1 MLGAMPRFFVEPD
14 QIADGRATLTAAA
27 SAHLSRSLRAR
38 PGETIVVVAGGSI
51 EHGVLL
57 EEATPAR
64 VSGRVIW
71 SRAVSGEPRLAV
83 HVLQAV
89 PAQAMDATVEALTE
103 AGATSIRPVLTT
115 RTVPRPDVSR
125 ATRRVER
132 WQRIASEA
140 AQLAGRAA
148 PPEVHPILPLREAL
162 EALPSGAPV
171 LACVARRD
179 AAPIFTAL
187 SAPPS
192 HVGLVIGPEGGLDDI
207 DLGLLGEV
215 GAAWV
220 HLGPRTLPSR
230 LAGAVATALLLAGA
244 GDLDSAAEPMPVPQ

>member
-1 MLGAMPRFFVEPD
+1 MPRFFVGPE
-14 QIADGRATLTAAA
+14 QIADGRVTLLAED

-38 PGETIVVVAGGSI
+38 PGETIVVVAEGTV
-51 EHGVLL
+51 EHGVVL
-57 EEATPAR
+57 EEVTPER

-89 PAQAMDATVEALTE
+89 PAHAMDATIEALTE
-103 AGATSIRPVLTT
+103 AGAASIRPVLTS

-125 ATRRVER
+125 ASRRLER

-140 AQLAGRAA
+140 AQLAGRAT
-148 PPEVHPILPLREAL
+148 PPEVHGVLPMREAL
-162 EALPSGAPV
+162 GALPSGTAV
-171 LACVARRD
+171 IACVARAD
-179 AAPIFTAL
+179 AAPIVTVTPR
-187 SAPPS
+187 PPS
-192 HVGLVIGPEGGLDDI
+192 QVGLVIGPEGGFGDVDLTLLD
-207 DLGLLGEV
+207 EA

-230 LAGAVATALLLAGA
+230 LAGAVATTLLLASA
-244 GDLDSAAEPMPVPQ
+244 GDLDSAAEPLPQ

>member
-1 MLGAMPRFFVEPD
+1 MHAAMPRFFVD
-14 QIADGRATLTAAA
+14 AGQIADGRATLTAAD

-38 PGETIVVVAGGSI
+38 AGETIVVVAGGTV

-57 EEATPAR
+57 EEVTPPR

-83 HVLQAV
+83 HVLQAL

-103 AGATSIRPVLTT
+103 AGAASIRPVLTA
-115 RTVPRPDVSR
+115 RSVSRPDVSR
-125 ATRRVER
+125 ASHRLER

-148 PPEVHPILPLREAL
+148 PPEIHPVLALRNAL
-162 EALPSGAPV
+162 ESIPAGVAV
-171 LACVARRD
+171 LACVARPE
-179 AAPIFTAL
+179 AAPIVSATP
-187 SAPPS
+187 APPA
-192 HVGLVIGPEGGLDDI
+192 HVGLVIGPEGGLDDA

-215 GAAWV
+215 GATWV

-244 GDLDSAAEPMPVPQ
+244 GDLDSAAAPVPR

>member
-1 MLGAMPRFFVEPD
+1 MHAAMPRFFVDPG
-14 QIADGRATLTAAA
+14 QIADGRATLTAAD

-57 EEATPAR
+57 EEVSPPR

-71 SRAVSGEPRLAV
+71 SRAVSGEPHLAV
-83 HVLQAV
+83 HVLQAL

-103 AGATSIRPVLTT
+103 AGATSIRPILTA
-115 RTVPRPDVSR
+115 RTVTRPDVSR
-125 ATRRVER
+125 ASHRLER
-132 WQRIASEA
+132 WQRIACEA

-148 PPEVHPILPLREAL
+148 PPEVHPLVLLRNAL
-162 EALPSGAPV
+162 DALPAGVAV
-171 LACVARRD
+171 LACVARPE
-179 AAPIFTAL
+179 AAPIFSAAP
-187 SAPPS
+187 APPAQ
-192 HVGLVIGPEGGLDDI
+192 VALVIGPEGGLDAA
-207 DLGLLGEV
+207 DLGVLDEV
-215 GAAWV
+215 GASWV

-244 GDLDSAAEPMPVPQ
+244 GDLNSAAAPVPQ

>member
-1 MLGAMPRFFVEPD
+1 MHAAMPRFFVGHD
-14 QIADGRATLTAAA
+14 QIAHERATLSAAD

-38 PGETIVVVAGGSI
+38 PGEIIVVVEAGTV

-57 EEATPAR
+57 EDVTPTR
-64 VSGRVIW
+64 VSGKVVW
-71 SRAVSGEPRLAV
+71 SRAVTGEPRLAV

-103 AGATSIRPVLTT
+103 AGAASIRPVLTG

-125 ATRRVER
+125 ATTRLER

-148 PPEVHPILPLREAL
+148 PPQVHPVARLATAL
-162 EALPSGAPV
+162 EGLPAGTAL
-171 LACVARRD
+171 LACVARPDAMPILR
-179 AAPIFTAL
+179 AAP
-187 SAPPS
+187 SPPART
-192 HVGLVIGPEGGLDDI
+192 GLVIGPEGGFDDADLMLLD
-207 DLGLLGEV
+207 ER
-215 GAAWV
+215 GATWV

-230 LAGAVATALLLAGA
+230 LAGAIATALLLAGA
-244 GDLDSAAEPMPVPQ
+244 GDLDSTAEPTPQ